1 MIKACNGMLDAFKRK
16 ELLDDCTLYLGDC
29 LDVMPHLKK
38 FDAVIADIPYGTT
51 QCKWDSAIPLNLM
64 WDFIRLV
71 THKNT
76 PIVLFGA
83 EPFSSILRQSN
94 LKQFK
99 YDWIWH
105 KTRATGFLNAK
116 KQPLR
121 GHESISVFCDGVPA
135 YYPQKTYGHNR
146 RVSFRSK
153 KNQTDCYGKMAQ
165 DARYDSTE
173 RYPTTVLTFSSD
185 NQNSSLHPTQKP
197 LALMEYLVRTYTT
210 IGQSVLDFAMG
221 SGTTGVA
228 CAKLGRK
235 FTGIE
240 MSEHYFDIACQR
252 IKAVQ
257 TDYSNDLLRDL

>member
-1 MIKACNGMLDAFKRK
+1 MTCPFNRK
-16 ELLDDCTLYLGDC
+16 EVIGDCTLYLGDC
-29 LDVMPHLKK
+29 LEVVPTLEK
-38 FDAVIADIPYGTT
+38 FDAVISDPPYGTT
-51 QCKWDSAIPLNLM
+51 QCNWDSIIPLVAM
-64 WDFIRLV
+64 WKTLSFVAD
-71 THKNT
+71 KNV

-83 EPFSSILRQSN
+83 EPFSTTLRQSN
-94 LKQFK
+94 LKHFK

-105 KTRATGFLNAK
+105 KTKATGFLNAK

-121 GHESISVFCDGVPA
+121 GHEIISVFCDGVPA

-185 NQNSSLHPTQKP
+185 TQNSSLHPTQKP

-235 FTGIE
+235 FAGIE
-240 MSEHYFDIACQR
+240 KDEKYFETACQR
-252 IKAVQ
+252 IADAYAQ
-257 TDYSNDLLRDL
+257 PDMMNCLEAAE

>member
-1 MIKACNGMLDAFKRK
+1 MTCPFNRK
-16 ELLDDCTLYLGDC
+16 EVIGDCTLYLGNC
-29 LDVMPHLKK
+29 LDVMPTLEK
-38 FDAVIADIPYGTT
+38 FDAVITDPPYGTT
-51 QCKWDSAIPLNLM
+51 QCRWDSIIPLAAM
-64 WDFIRLV
+64 WRAVSKIV
-71 THKNT
+71 NENA

-105 KTRATGFLNAK
+105 KTKATGFLNAK

-121 GHESISVFCDGVPA
+121 GHEIISVFCYGVPS
-135 YYPQKTYGHNR
+135 YYPQKTYGHKR

-165 DARYDSTE
+165 DASYDSTE

-185 NQNSSLHPTQKP
+185 TQNSSLHPTQKP
-197 LALMEYLVRTYTT
+197 VALLEYLVRTYTT
-210 IGQSVLDFAMG
+210 IGQSVIDFAMG

-235 FTGIE
+235 FSGIE
-240 MSEHYFDIACQR
+240 KDEKYFETACQR
-252 IKAVQ
+252 IADAYAQ
-257 TDYSNDLLRDL
+257 PDMMNGLEAAE